1 MEGIWVGVM
10 DDEGTPRLIGQ
21 TAADCKWRL
30 KSPTEEG
37 FSGWET
43 DRWRAGGLVK
53 PKARSGRSGLHPKRV
68 GF

>member
-1 MEGIWVGVM
+1 MVGIWVGVK
-10 DDEGTPRLIGQ
+10 DDDGTPRLIGQ

-30 KSPTEEG
+30 KSLTEEG
-37 FSGWET
+37 FSGWVT
-43 DRWRAGGLVK
+43 DRCRSGHVVK